1 VIVDAYDG
9 LAVGTYNGSI
19 TISGNFSGSP
29 ETIPVTLN
37 VTAQATTPT
46 TGYAAPTVSQV
57 QGLTATANT
66 NSVAL
71 NWQPAT
77 ASDNGVVIYNLY
89 RTFLTTTCTNAPG
102 NYYIAQVHGTSYTDS
117 SLPAGTYYYCV
128 QSQDTNGNYV
138 GSLSA
143 QVSATVSGPVVST
156 STSWN
161 NIVVNPLYTLSIKS
175 NEMGSLTLSWPAA
188 TSTNGIALYNVYRS
202 TQDMFTISSSNLIG
216 QTSGLSYTDSNLATG
231 VYYYAVVPQDFSGKT
246 ALQTYTHSS
255 VTGASTAATS
265 SPITMQVD
273 SATPAATQVP
283 TGATGVNLLAFD
295 IVNPSNDPVKI
306 MQLTAWE
313 AVGPNQ
319 STLVDNSTADFVN
332 LNLSYGANGQAVGQF
347 QSLSLLPGTPPSPW
361 GTTLYPSNLVIPAN
375 TTEKF
380 LITGVVPQYAVDPSM
395 VGTVSALRSF
405 VATAIDTNTNA
416 SVNISGSAIGNAM
429 TITQGQ

>member
-1 VIVDAYDG
+1 
-9 LAVGTYNGSI
+9 
-19 TISGNFSGSP
+19 
-29 ETIPVTLN
+29 
-37 VTAQATTPT
+37 
-46 TGYAAPTVSQV
+46 
-57 QGLTATANT
+57 
-66 NSVAL
+66 
-71 NWQPAT
+71 
-77 ASDNGVVIYNLY
+77 
-89 RTFLTTTCTNAPG
+89 
-102 NYYIAQVHGTSYTDS
+102 
-117 SLPAGTYYYCV
+117 
-128 QSQDTNGNYV
+128 
-138 GSLSA
+138 
-143 QVSATVSGPVVST
+143 
-156 STSWN
+156 
-161 NIVVNPLYTLSIKS
+161 
-175 NEMGSLTLSWPAA
+175 
-188 TSTNGIALYNVYRS
+188 
-202 TQDMFTISSSNLIG
+202 
-216 QTSGLSYTDSNLATG
+216 
-231 VYYYAVVPQDFSGKT
+231 
-246 ALQTYTHSS
+246 
-255 VTGASTAATS
+255 
-265 SPITMQVD
+265 MQVD